1 MWRCSGGTNPALRT
15 FYYRLLRL
23 ISLSIHPIFV
33 FDGPN
38 KPPFKRNKRTGPNVA
53 SIPEFL
59 AKQLLKQF
67 GLVIHLAPGE
77 AEAECALLQREGIVD
92 AVLSEDVDTLMFGS
106 GITLRNWSPELK
118 SSKTPT
124 HVNLYDAEKT
134 KSGISGLDREGMILV
149 ALMSGGDYIPEGI
162 PGCGPKTACEAARAG
177 FGGDLCKI
185 SNGDTKALQEWR
197 DRLAHELRTNE
208 SKLFKRK
215 HAALVIPED
224 FPRVDI
230 LGYYT
235 HPAVSSQTGLTKL
248 RSSLKWD
255 QDIDFPGLREFTGD
269 AFDWVKLGGAKK
281 FIRNLAPAL
290 LVRHLRMRGENNVSS
305 SDRPDMVEED
315 ESKLVKSIHGK
326 RNHITTDNNTELRI
340 AFTPIDLV
348 NIDLDKEE
356 PDDELPDD
364 SEDEIPLPTDNYDGT
379 EDSANAP
386 KKRGPSTYDPTKPEK
401 VWVLETFVRVGVPL
415 KVKDWEE
422 ASKNPKKYVAV
433 KAANRIVAQGSK
445 TKKAKQT
452 SGMQNMALD
461 RFTRVTKPGSSLSRI
476 PTKVQD
482 TNINTADEPSRTL
495 PLPPSQTPSSFH
507 MPPDLPVSP
516 DRCQQHTVVKLLSSS
531 TSCHTRYNA
540 AQAPAESLLESIT
553 EDIPPS
559 VTKRRRRAPLQRSH
573 TLPANRAIS
582 QTRPSTPPPSTTTDI
597 LGLASSPELPSPSHF
612 IAKKV
617 KTVEFGATSPQTPRT
632 RRQKSAAPT
641 SSNGIHQTTLDVW
654 SRRSQTTTPSPARH
668 ANPPNTTKP
677 NPAPPFLQ
685 PAPEHLDLTL
695 SPPSDLGA
703 VPASRRTRSSTRPA
717 LRSISSNASTAS
729 QRSSNP
735 SPNLKNSAPAVH
747 RSPCHA
753 ASPPAPDHLDL
764 SASSPAHDIRILP
777 DPELPS
783 EVTGKPGTHARSRPT
798 TSSSAPWKVQ
808 SMKKRAVALRTS
820 VEGAWEFVDV
830 EASLENNS
838 KGVGKIGGIGK
849 RRVREARTWR
859 VSQVEEI
866 DLTGL

>member
-1 MWRCSGGTNPALRT
+1 M
-15 FYYRLLRL
+15 
-23 ISLSIHPIFV
+23 
-33 FDGPN
+33 
-38 KPPFKRNKRTGPNVA
+38 
-53 SIPEFL
+53 
-59 AKQLLKQF
+59 
-67 GLVIHLAPGE
+67 IHLAPGE

-134 KSGISGLDREGMILV
+134 KSGRSGLDREGMILV

-235 HPAVSSQTGLTKL
+235 HPAVSSQTSLTKL

-305 SDRPDMVEED
+305 SDGPDSAEED

-326 RNHITTDNNTELRI
+326 RNHITTDNHTELRI

-495 PLPPSQTPSSFH
+495 PPPPSRNPSSFH

-516 DRCQQHTVVKLLSSS
+516 DRCQQRTVVKLLSSS
-531 TSCHTRYNA
+531 AFCHTRYNA
-540 AQAPAESLLESIT
+540 AQALAESLLESIT

-559 VTKRRRRAPLQRSH
+559 VTKRRRRAPLQRFH
-573 TLPANRAIS
+573 TLPANRAVS

-597 LGLASSPELPSPSHF
+597 LDLASSPELPSPSYF

-632 RRQKSAAPT
+632 RRQKSATPK
-641 SSNGIHQTTLDVW
+641 SSNGIHQTTLDAW

-685 PAPEHLDLTL
+685 PDLEHLDLTL
-695 SPPSDLGA
+695 SPPPRPGV

-729 QRSSNP
+729 QRSPNP
-735 SPNLKNSAPAVH
+735 SPSLKNSAPVVH
-747 RSPCHA
+747 RSPCYT
-753 ASPPAPDHLDL
+753 ASPPPPDCLDL

-777 DPELPS
+777 DSELPS
-783 EVTGKPGTHARSRPT
+783 ELTGKPGIHAHSRPT
-798 TSSSAPWKVQ
+798 TSPPAPWKVQ

-820 VEGAWEFVDV
+820 VEGAWEFIDV
-830 EASLENNS
+830 EASPENNS

-849 RRVREARTWR
+849 GREREVRTWR

>member
-1 MWRCSGGTNPALRT
+1 M
-15 FYYRLLRL
+15 
-23 ISLSIHPIFV
+23 
-33 FDGPN
+33 
-38 KPPFKRNKRTGPNVA
+38 
-53 SIPEFL
+53 
-59 AKQLLKQF
+59 LKQF
-67 GLVIHLAPGE
+67 GLPIHLAPGE
-77 AEAECALLQREGIVD
+77 AEAECALLQCEGIVD

-134 KSGISGLDREGMILV
+134 KSGRSGLDREGMILV

-215 HAALVIPED
+215 HTTLAIPED

-235 HPAVSSQTGLTKL
+235 HPAVSSQTSLTKL

-305 SDRPDMVEED
+305 SDNPDTVEKD

-326 RNHITTDNNTELRI
+326 RNHITTDNSTELRV

-364 SEDEIPLPTDNYDGT
+364 SEDEMPLPTDNYDGT
-379 EDSANAP
+379 EGSANAP

-415 KVKDWEE
+415 KVQGWEE
-422 ASKNPKKYVAV
+422 ALQNPKKHVAT

-461 RFTRVTKPGSSLSRI
+461 RFTRVTKPGSSLSRN

-482 TNINTADEPSRTL
+482 TNINTVDEPSQTL
-495 PLPPSQTPSSFH
+495 PPPPSQALSLFRI
-507 MPPDLPVSP
+507 PPDFPVSP
-516 DRCQQHTVVKLLSSS
+516 DRCQQRTVVKPLSSPA
-531 TSCHTRYNA
+531 SCHMHYNA

-553 EDIPPS
+553 EDIPPG

-582 QTRPSTPPPSTTTDI
+582 QIRPSTPPPSTTTDI
-597 LGLASSPELPSPSHF
+597 LDPVSSPELPSPSHF

-617 KTVEFGATSPQTPRT
+617 KTAESGATSLHTPRT
-632 RRQKSAAPT
+632 RRQKSATPR
-641 SSNGIHQTTLDVW
+641 SSNGIHQTTLDTW

-668 ANPPNTTKP
+668 ASPPNTTKP

-685 PAPEHLDLTL
+685 PVLEHLDLTL
-695 SPPSDLGA
+695 SPPPLPGA
-703 VPASRRTRSSTRPA
+703 VPISRRTRSSAGPA
-717 LRSISSNASTAS
+717 LRSISSNASAASQRNS
-729 QRSSNP
+729 QRSS
-735 SPNLKNSAPAVH
+735 SLRNSAPVVRH
-747 RSPCHA
+747 SPCHA
-753 ASPPAPDHLDL
+753 ASPPAPDYLDL
-764 SASSPAHDIRILP
+764 SASSPAHDIPILP

-783 EVTGKPGTHARSRPT
+783 EVTGKPGIHAHSHPT
-798 TSSSAPWKVQ
+798 TSPPAPWKVQ
-808 SMKKRAVALRTS
+808 SMKKRTIALRTS
-820 VEGAWEFVDV
+820 VEGAWEFIDV

-849 RRVREARTWR
+849 GRERERQTWR

>member
-1 MWRCSGGTNPALRT
+1 M
-15 FYYRLLRL
+15 
-23 ISLSIHPIFV
+23 
-33 FDGPN
+33 
-38 KPPFKRNKRTGPNVA
+38 
-53 SIPEFL
+53 
-59 AKQLLKQF
+59 
-67 GLVIHLAPGE
+67 
-77 AEAECALLQREGIVD
+77 
-92 AVLSEDVDTLMFGS
+92 LSEDVDTLMFGS

-124 HVNLYDAEKT
+124 HVNLYDAEET
-134 KSGISGLDREGMILV
+134 KSGRSGLDREGMILV

-235 HPAVSSQTGLTKL
+235 HPAVSSQTSLTKL
-248 RSSLKWD
+248 RNSLKWD

-305 SDRPDMVEED
+305 SDGPDMAEED

-326 RNHITTDNNTELRI
+326 RNHITTDNHTELRI

-415 KVKDWEE
+415 KVKGWEE

-482 TNINTADEPSRTL
+482 TNINTADEPPRTL
-495 PLPPSQTPSSFH
+495 PPPPSQTPSSFH

-516 DRCQQHTVVKLLSSS
+516 DRCQQRTVVKLLSSS
-531 TSCHTRYNA
+531 ASCHTRYNA
-540 AQAPAESLLESIT
+540 AQAPVETLLESIT

-559 VTKRRRRAPLQRSH
+559 VTKRRRRAPLQRFH
-573 TLPANRAIS
+573 TLPVNRAIS

-597 LGLASSPELPSPSHF
+597 LDLASSPELPSPSHF

-632 RRQKSAAPT
+632 RRQKSATPK

-654 SRRSQTTTPSPARH
+654 SRRSQTTTPSPARY

-677 NPAPPFLQ
+677 NPAPLFLQ
-685 PAPEHLDLTL
+685 PVPEHLDLTL
-695 SPPSDLGA
+695 SPLPRPGA
-703 VPASRRTRSSTRPA
+703 VPVSRRTRSSTRPA

-729 QRSSNP
+729 QRSSSP
-735 SPNLKNSAPAVH
+735 SPSLKNSAPVVH
-747 RSPCHA
+747 HSPCHA
-753 ASPPAPDHLDL
+753 ASPPAPDYLDL

-777 DPELPS
+777 GSELPS
-783 EVTGKPGTHARSRPT
+783 EVTGKSGVHAHSRPT
-798 TSSSAPWKVQ
+798 TSSSAPWMVQ

-820 VEGAWEFVDV
+820 VEGAWEFIDV

-838 KGVGKIGGIGK
+838 KGVGKTGGIGK
-849 RRVREARTWR
+849 GRQRGARTWR

>member
-1 MWRCSGGTNPALRT
+1 MWRCLGGTNPALRT

-67 GLVIHLAPGE
+67 GLPIHLAPGE
-77 AEAECALLQREGIVD
+77 AEAECALLQCEGIVD

-134 KSGISGLDREGMILV
+134 KSGRSGLDREGMILV

-215 HAALVIPED
+215 HTTLAIPED

-235 HPAVSSQTGLTKL
+235 HPAVSSQTSLTKL
-248 RSSLKWD
+248 RSSLNWD
-255 QDIDFPGLREFTGD
+255 QDIDFPGLRDFTGD
-269 AFDWVKLGGAKK
+269 AFDWLKLGGAKK

-305 SDRPDMVEED
+305 SDNPDTVEED
-315 ESKLVKSIHGK
+315 ESKLVKGIHGK
-326 RNHITTDNNTELRI
+326 RNHITTDNSTELRI

-364 SEDEIPLPTDNYDGT
+364 SEDEMPLPTDNYDGT
-379 EDSANAP
+379 EGSANAP

-401 VWVLETFVRVGVPL
+401 VWVLETFVRFGVPL
-415 KVKDWEE
+415 KVQDWEK
-422 ASKNPKKYVAV
+422 ALQNPKKHVAT

-461 RFTRVTKPGSSLSRI
+461 RFTRVTKPGSSLSRN

-482 TNINTADEPSRTL
+482 TNINTVDEPSQTL
-495 PLPPSQTPSSFH
+495 PPPPSQTLSLFRI
-507 MPPDLPVSP
+507 PPDLPVSP
-516 DRCQQHTVVKLLSSS
+516 DRCQQRTVVKPLSSPA
-531 TSCHTRYNA
+531 SCHMHYNTIK
-540 AQAPAESLLESIT
+540 APAESLLESIT

-573 TLPANRAIS
+573 TLPTNRAIS

-597 LGLASSPELPSPSHF
+597 LDLASSPELPSPSHF
-612 IAKKV
+612 LAKRA
-617 KTVEFGATSPQTPRT
+617 KTAEFDAISPRTPRT
-632 RRQKSAAPT
+632 RRQKSAAPR
-641 SSNGIHQTTLDVW
+641 SSNSIHQTTLDTW

-668 ANPPNTTKP
+668 ASPPNATKP

-685 PAPEHLDLTL
+685 PVLEHLDLTL
-695 SPPSDLGA
+695 SPPPCPGA
-703 VPASRRTRSSTRPA
+703 VPVSRRTRSSTGPA
-717 LRSISSNASTAS
+717 LRSISSNASAAS
-729 QRSSNP
+729 QRSSQR
-735 SPNLKNSAPAVH
+735 SSSLRNSAPVVH

-753 ASPPAPDHLDL
+753 ASPPAPDYLDL
-764 SASSPAHDIRILP
+764 SASSPAHDIPILP

-783 EVTGKPGTHARSRPT
+783 EVAGNPGIHVHSHPT
-798 TSSSAPWKVQ
+798 TSPPAPWKVQ
-808 SMKKRAVALRTS
+808 SMKKRAIALRTS
-820 VEGAWEFVDV
+820 VEGAWEFIDV

-838 KGVGKIGGIGK
+838 KGVGKIGSIGK
-849 RRVREARTWR
+849 GREREKQTWR
-859 VSQVEEI
+859 VSQIEEI